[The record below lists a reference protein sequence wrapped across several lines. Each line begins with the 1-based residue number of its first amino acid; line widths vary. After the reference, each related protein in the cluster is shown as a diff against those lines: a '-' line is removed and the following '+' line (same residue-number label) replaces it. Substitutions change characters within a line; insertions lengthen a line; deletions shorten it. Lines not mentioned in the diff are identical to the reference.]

1 MELTNDTVP
10 VQVSTLDVRNMD
22 VAHAKYGEFVDVRHD
37 PLTQSEFKDARQL
50 PLNEEFASVFFHKVS
65 HLEDRDFIEI
75 DRIILETIGFKNCFV
90 QQKDKHGNVKL
101 DEYGNVKLTDARTDF
116 SSAIRCLRN
125 TAGFVEGT
133 SVDDVH
139 AHFVIQKAAK
149 LDGLA
154 GGAGKNKQS
163 LWVRMRALEHFVIMA
178 NTKNSF
184 QIREYFLDL
193 KNIMTEYNMYL
204 AVYHSMKKIESVQTQ
219 NEDIQQVLDDVMNT
233 VTSVED
239 KVVLPAQDPHVHELM
254 VLMYSVTNDKYMV
267 LRTQERNKKAAMKQC
282 RRTNGVDFDEVFCL
296 ISYQNPRNLFHRFK
310 DHVRTHAQNS
320 GTTFFHTSFQTSLHL
335 DDIKSILLSLE
346 QSFQNQ
352 LPTTI

>member
-1 MELTNDTVP
+1 M
-10 VQVSTLDVRNMD
+10 
-22 VAHAKYGEFVDVRHD
+22 
-37 PLTQSEFKDARQL
+37 
-50 PLNEEFASVFFHKVS
+50 
-65 HLEDRDFIEI
+65 EDR
-75 DRIILETIGFKNCFV
+75 
-90 QQKDKHGNVKL
+90 
-101 DEYGNVKLTDARTDF
+101 RTDF
-116 SSAIRCLRN
+116 SNAIKCLRN
-125 TAGFVEGT
+125 TLGFREGV
-133 SVDDVH
+133 SLDDIH
-139 AHFVIQKAAK
+139 AHFVVLKTN
-149 LDGLA
+149 DSLA
-154 GGAGKNKQS
+154 HHRGRASHGGQNRQD
-163 LWVRMRALEHFVIMA
+163 LWIRLRALEHFIIMA
-178 NTKNSF
+178 NTPNSF
-184 QIREYFLDL
+184 MIREYFIDL
-193 KNIMTEYNMYL
+193 KHIMTEYNMYL
-204 AVYHSMKKIESVQTQ
+204 AVYKSKTEQFLKDSIIKDLNKR
-219 NEDIQQVLDDVMNT
+219 NEDIEQVLDDVMNT

-267 LRTQERNKKAAMKQC
+267 LRTQEQNKKAAMKQC